1 MRSRVSDRLRWRG
14 RSDLDL
20 AGKVR
25 RGLGFQLLIE
35 REVCGAAGL
44 DVARCC
50 RVSPSIQS
58 LSVLRA
64 TAQDH
69 DHARTHE
76 FTHSPLGL
84 LYEAKEL
91 TSTPCIFSMLAAS
104 TLQPALSSSFFSRH
118 EAVQIDGMRLFWGV
132 MVVVVVMVV
141 L

>member
-1 MRSRVSDRLRWRG
+1 MRSKVSDRLRRRG

-20 AGKVR
+20 TGKVR

-35 REVCGAAGL
+35 REVCGGAAGL

-50 RVSPSIQS
+50 RVSPSVQS

-84 LYEAKEL
+84 L
-91 TSTPCIFSMLAAS
+91 
-104 TLQPALSSSFFSRH
+104 
-118 EAVQIDGMRLFWGV
+118 
-132 MVVVVVMVV
+132 
-141 L
+141 